1 MQDDRPS
8 FFSPAVIAVF
18 VAVFAAT
25 AGLIFYA
32 SRSGTGPEAVDAVS
46 AEVAAPAVTPD
57 VAADRAPSAPV
68 AGVVDA
74 TTDLATKPVVGNRY
88 KVRVG
93 EISKGGD
100 AGVARIG
107 GVVTFIKGLGVG
119 DLAVVE
125 IVNVKPTTA
134 DARVV
139 EKLESGRPVVRTD
152 ERRREQRPARN
163 ADETGQP
170 EQKWAEVLPAG
181 GKHTA
186 RIVGTGRDGDGV
198 AYVKDKVVF
207 VSGAKE
213 GEVIEFEITEEKERF
228 ALGRVLTQLDA
239 LPADA
244 QPSVE
249 KPAADL
255 AVVKAQPVEV
265 GDAYDITITED
276 DRKNPGVNG
285 VTRIKKLVVF
295 VPGLKIG
302 DRARIRITEVRERTA
317 TAEVVSRLE

>member
-1 MQDDRPS
+1 V
-8 FFSPAVIAVF
+8 VIAVF

-32 SRSGTGPEAVDAVS
+32 TRSGTEPAPVKAPPV
-46 AEVAAPAVTPD
+46 EVAPGVPAE
-57 VAADRAPSAPV
+57 RAPSAP
-68 AGVVDA
+68 ASGVIDS
-74 TTDLATKPVVGNRY
+74 TLDLTTKPVIGSRH

-93 EISKGGD
+93 EMSNAGD

-107 GVVTFIKGLGVG
+107 GVVTFIKGSGVG

-125 IVNVKPTTA
+125 IVSVRQTTA
-134 DARVV
+134 DARLV
-139 EKLESGRPVVRTD
+139 EKLESGRPVSRGD
-152 ERRREQRPARN
+152 ERRREPRPDREGGE
-163 ADETGQP
+163 DEVR
-170 EQKWAEVLPAG
+170 EKKWTEVLPAG

-207 VSGAKE
+207 VSGTKE
-213 GEVIEFEITEEKERF
+213 GDVVEFEITEEKERF
-228 ALGRVLTQLDA
+228 ALGRVLTKLDA

-244 QPSVE
+244 QPSLE
-249 KPAADL
+249 RPAADQ

-265 GDAYDITITED
+265 GDEYDVEITED

-302 DRARIRITEVRERTA
+302 DRARVRITEVRERTA
-317 TAEVVSRLE
+317 TAEVISRTE

>member
-1 MQDDRPS
+1 MRDDRPS

-32 SRSGTGPEAVDAVS
+32 TRSGTEPAPVE
-46 AEVAAPAVTPD
+46 AAPVK
-57 VAADRAPSAPV
+57 VAPPVAPKVAPESAPSAP
-68 AGVVDA
+68 ATGVIDS
-74 TTDLATKPVVGNRY
+74 TTDLTTKPVIGSRH

-93 EISKGGD
+93 EISNGGD

-125 IVNVKPTTA
+125 IVNVKQTTA
-134 DARVV
+134 DARLV
-139 EKLESGRPVVRTD
+139 EKLESGRPVSRGD
-152 ERRREQRPARN
+152 ERRREPRPDREGGE
-163 ADETGQP
+163 DEVR
-170 EQKWAEVLPAG
+170 EKKWAEVLPAG

-186 RIVGTGRDGDGV
+186 KIVGTGRDGDGV

-213 GEVIEFEITEEKERF
+213 GEVVEFEITEEKERF
-228 ALGRVLTQLDA
+228 AVGRVLAQVDD
-239 LPADA
+239 LPADDVPA
-244 QPSVE
+244 TE
-249 KPAADL
+249 KPAPDYKK
-255 AVVKAQPVEV
+255 VMAQPVEV
-265 GDAYDITITED
+265 GEEYDIEITED

-285 VTRIKKLVVF
+285 VTRIRKLVVF

-302 DRARIRITEVRERTA
+302 DRARVRITEVRERTA
-317 TAEVVSRLE
+317 TAEVISRSE